1 MAGNTANSTSNMAK
15 VPLCVNN
22 ETTAYRFDQEKSGIE
37 NSCHTAADN
46 ASKVTIAEHRANKTT
61 PRAGHLPTNTNV
73 THPVMAANSHRAAA
87 HNASALF
94 TAHSTERN
102 CHTTKHSIE
111 TKVKISPLV
120 NPCNL
125 IVPLRCRVGIAIA
138 QHTTPANNTA
148 QHIIRGVLEIS
159 AMLWSKTSVDA
170 TKATATNAPKKR
182 TLMHN

>member
-1 MAGNTANSTSNMAK
+1 MAGNTANSTSIMAK

-46 ASKVTIAEHRANKTT
+46 ASKATIAEHLASKTT
-61 PRAGHLPTNTNV
+61 PRTGYLPTNTNV

-102 CHTTKHSIE
+102 CHTTKQSIE
-111 TKVKISPLV
+111 TNVNISPLF
-120 NPCNL
+120 NPRNP
-125 IVPLRCRVGIAIA
+125 ITPLRRRVGIAIA
-138 QHTTPANNTA
+138 QHTTPASNTA

-159 AMLWSKTSVDA
+159 PMLWSKTSVDA